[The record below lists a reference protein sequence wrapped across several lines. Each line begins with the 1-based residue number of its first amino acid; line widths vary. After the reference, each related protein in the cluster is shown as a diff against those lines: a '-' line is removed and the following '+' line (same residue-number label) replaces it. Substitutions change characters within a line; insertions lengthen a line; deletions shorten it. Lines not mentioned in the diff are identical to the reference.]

1 MNDKYNMQ
9 HASKMAK
16 KWKIII
22 ILTAVLAG
30 ASIIFVLYLYFPI
43 ISGFIDRGID
53 YLFKPPDG
61 IEQQNEEKEDNIGDA
76 GENDTEEEIVEEQE
90 EEPEETQEE
99 IPGEEDEEE
108 PDEAI
113 EEEAEEEPDEEE
125 EIVEQGVAPTVV
137 LRIYEGPSYS
147 KSDDICYYR
156 VTADISGDPFPKVT
170 FNKDDSLGSLGTGK
184 AQINITRDSQSFTLN
199 ATAENSEGRSSDSIV
214 LNWNCNRSPDIAGIS
229 LETDALY
236 INEEYEVSV
245 EVVDLDGDVLLY
257 SWSVDGGGFDDAEVN
272 PARWDTPAEPGDYT
286 ISVSVVDG
294 IGNTSESSIVVY
306 VGEMAEEP
314 ENFNLP
320 RKESEGGYIEFGGST
335 NIGGNIYAGDSE
347 DNKPC
352 SGFISFDISGLSG
365 KTVEAASLTLK
376 GASISGDPRGFS
388 DPLTLWIN
396 SLDWGAEPIVQS
408 DFNLGGVAIAN
419 YDSPNITCNVSL
431 LREELQKAINDGRS
445 RFQIRIHFGGAYTD
459 NDDKEDGWDYSQSNI
474 NLNVTA
480 GPE

>member
-1 MNDKYNMQ
+1 MR
-9 HASKMAK
+9 HAIKTTK

-22 ILTAVLAG
+22 TLMAVLAG
-30 ASIIFVLYLYFPI
+30 ASVIFVLYLYFPI

-53 YLFKPPDG
+53 YLFKPPDS
-61 IEQQNEEKEDNIGDA
+61 IEQQNEESQDNIGEA
-76 GENDTEEEIVEEQE
+76 EENDTEEKIVEGQE

-99 IPGEEDEEE
+99 IPEEGSEEAIEEE
-108 PDEAI
+108 PD
-113 EEEAEEEPDEEE
+113 EEAEEEPDEEE
-125 EIVEQGVAPTVV
+125 EIVEQGVAPTVQ
-137 LRIYEGPSYS
+137 LRIYEGPLYS

-156 VTADISGDPFPKVT
+156 VIADISGDPFPKVI
-170 FNKDDSLGSLGTGK
+170 FNKDDSLGSLGPGK

-199 ATAENSEGRSSDSIV
+199 ATAENSEGKSSDSIV

-229 LETDALY
+229 LETDILY
-236 INEEYEVSV
+236 VNEEYEVSV
-245 EVVDLDGDVLLY
+245 EVVDLDGDALIYL
-257 SWSVDGGGFDDAEVN
+257 WSVSGGEFDDAEVN
-272 PARWDTPAEPGDYT
+272 PAEWDTPAEVGDYT

-320 RKESEGGYIEFGGST
+320 RKESEGGFIEYGGST
-335 NIGGNIYAGDSE
+335 NTGGNIYAGDSE

-365 KTVEAASLTLK
+365 KTVDTASLTLT
-376 GASISGDPRGFS
+376 GASVSGDPLGFS

-396 SLDWGAEPIVQS
+396 SLNWGAEPIIQS
-408 DFNLGGVAIAN
+408 DFMLAGVAIAN
-419 YDSPNITCNVSL
+419 YDSPNITCNVTK
-431 LREELQKAINDGRS
+431 LREELQKAINDSRS

-459 NDDKEDGWDYSQSNI
+459 NDDEDDGWDYSQSNI

-480 GPE
+480 GP